1 MKNYTS
7 LEKMKASDVAPSF
20 TEEKVTAETFKEE
33 VAKGTLYKG
42 FEPPKDATMLK
53 FRYYSPDGTLI
64 EQNNVPVVYDG
75 TGVESVKTYYLL
87 TDKSSGITV
96 EKENGKI
103 KTGTSPEEWSETV
116 KTVTK
121 DKRFL
126 WTCTETLY
134 TNKAVEYTE
143 PCISAVYGEQGERG
157 AMYLGHYADNQAAYE
172 ANKPAVFDGDY
183 YLNTTT
189 KYIRKYLG
197 DNKWSDDIDDY
208 TNYRYNQAI
217 NDIFAIIESL
227 PDDFLQ
233 KKMIWVKNLVAIT
246 ARIQQAIVN
255 TLVLSEG
262 TDLDGNTKGGV
273 IQSDNY
279 DGTIQNGAI
288 TKAGKNGWAID
299 YTGKAEFN
307 NVTVRGTVEGSTI
320 SGGTVNGTKI
330 KGGSININDNFTVDS
345 EGNLIAK
352 TGTFGENC
360 NFKGFIT
367 QNDIIECTLG
377 YISFA
382 YYNSKCI
389 TFKKSLNIYNI
400 YRYKRGQYI
409 ITFNSISP
417 MPWNEP
423 TKAGLYPLNLFTS
436 NKTATKSGIDEK
448 NLTLSGHNA
457 YQLSLHFAN
466 ITFPADNILTTDK
479 NNNITSTVYFDDYVP
494 VSSQSS
500 GVSLLSFGAPCNLSY
515 CKKKIGDGTGELP
528 LPVYMSFYAI
538 GLCCLDRNNDAYQDP
553 VGGCVM
559 AIKAFGKK
567 T

>member
-20 TEEKVTAETFKEE
+20 TEEKVTAETFAQE

-75 TGVESVKTYYLL
+75 TGIESVLTYYQLSNF
-87 TDKSSGITV
+87 TDKD
-96 EKENGKI
+96 KLDKNGWL
-103 KTGTSPEEWSETV
+103 PDV
-116 KTVTK
+116 QTVTAE
-121 DKRFL
+121 KRFL
-126 WTCTETLY
+126 WTYTETKY
-134 TNKAVEYTE
+134 TNTAVTRTE
-143 PCISAVYGEQGERG
+143 PCISAVFGEQGERG
-157 AMYLGHYADNQAAYE
+157 AMYLGHYKDNQEAYE
-172 ANKPAVFDGDY
+172 ANKPAVFTGDY
-183 YLNTTT
+183 YLNTTDS
-189 KYIRKYLG
+189 YLY
-197 DNKWSDDIDDY
+197 DY
-208 TNYRYNQAI
+208 HKESNNWTPIKDFTDYRYNQSI
-217 NDIFAIIESL
+217 NDIFAAIEKS
-227 PDDFLQ
+227 DDVEKFIKA
-233 KKMIWVKNLVAIT
+233 KKIWVQHIAAAVARVETLYSNVIKLV
-246 ARIQQAIVN
+246 Q
-255 TLVLSEG
+255 G
-262 TDLDGNTKGGV
+262 TDLSDDKIKTGGL

-377 YISFA
+377 YTSFA

-436 NKTATKSGIDEK
+436 DKTATKSGIDEK